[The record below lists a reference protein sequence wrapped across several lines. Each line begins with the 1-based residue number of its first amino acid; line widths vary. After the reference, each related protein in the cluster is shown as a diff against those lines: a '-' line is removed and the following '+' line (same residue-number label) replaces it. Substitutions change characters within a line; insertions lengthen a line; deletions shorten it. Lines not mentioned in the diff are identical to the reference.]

1 MKKSKIPSRNIIIL
15 STFAAVFTLFTIP
28 AIGFDRMED
37 EVLTAT
43 EVVAKVATEPAPE
56 TEATVD
62 SVTEPAPETGAPG
75 DAALTAGAS
84 VSVTAEQASGTANA
98 AEAVPAVEAEAP
110 EAVPA
115 VEAEAPGAVPTAE
128 AEAPGAVP
136 AAEAEA
142 PGAVPAVEAEA
153 SGAVPTA
160 ETGAPGAAEP
170 AAEAAP
176 TPDEAASASEAVAPA
191 PGTTEPAS
199 AAESAEVAPG
209 TTEPAPVAESAEAAP
224 GTTAPAPDVVPAP
237 EADMAAYSVAEYET
251 PHRMYTTATVNVRT
265 GAGMDY
271 DKVGK
276 LGWGSETTVVGETSN
291 GWFEVAFDGGK
302 AFILGDYMTPEVP
315 GTPYVFVGDSRTVQ
329 LQMAIGSTDKA
340 YIAQVGEGYNYFK
353 NTALPA
359 ITDYAGSGTN
369 MIINFGVNDLANA
382 SKYITLVNNNIDA
395 WTEAGINVYYAAVTP
410 VGNCSSVT
418 NTQIENFNKKLQSE
432 LDPRVKWI
440 DGYTY
445 LTQTG
450 FSTPDGLHYNK
461 DTYKSLYSYYMSV
474 LTQA

>member
-1 MKKSKIPSRNIIIL
+1 MKRSKIRVRNLIIL
-15 STFAAVFTLFTIP
+15 SAFSACFALFTIP
-28 AIGFDRMED
+28 AIGIDRMEG
-37 EVLTAT
+37 EVLTET
-43 EVVAKVATEPAPE
+43 EVVAEIAADPAPE

-62 SVTEPAPETGAPG
+62 SIADPAPEALESAPEVEPAPEATAAPETAEPVPEAAPAPETAEPAPEAASAPEATEPAPEA
-75 DAALTAGAS
+75 
-84 VSVTAEQASGTANA
+84 
-98 AEAVPAVEAEAP
+98 
-110 EAVPA
+110 
-115 VEAEAPGAVPTAE
+115 
-128 AEAPGAVP
+128 
-136 AAEAEA
+136 
-142 PGAVPAVEAEA
+142 
-153 SGAVPTA
+153 
-160 ETGAPGAAEP
+160 
-170 AAEAAP
+170 
-176 TPDEAASASEAVAPA
+176 APA
-191 PGTTEPAS
+191 PE
-199 AAESAEVAPG
+199 
-209 TTEPAPVAESAEAAP
+209 EA
-224 GTTAPAPDVVPAP
+224 VPAP
-237 EADMAAYSVAEYET
+237 EAEMAAYSVAEYET
-251 PHRMYTTATVNVRT
+251 PQRMYTTATVNVRT

-302 AFILGDYMTPEVP
+302 AFILGDYMALEVP

-329 LQMAIGSTDKA
+329 LQMAVGSTDKA

-359 ITDYAGSGTN
+359 ITDYAGPGTN

-382 SKYITLVNNNIDA
+382 SKYISLVNNNIDA

-418 NTQIENFNKKLQSE
+418 NTQIENFNTRLQSE

-474 LTQA
+474 LTEA